1 MPSYWLVSSVV
12 SDEKAVTG
20 LFAAPLYITVC
31 FSLAASRFSLCLHLL
46 TLIMICL
53 GVNLFEYILLG
64 CFEGS
69 RMYRL
74 KVFIQFEKHMSIMP
88 SNILSLPHLLILLFF
103 FFLSLCSSDHII
115 SKTYLQVHWFF
126 LLLSQFYCKTTLVK
140 FFILDNVDISYIISI
155 FSFKI
160 SVLLLIVL
168 SSKTHFHGLLL
179 FFVHSIL

>member
-12 SDEKAVTG
+12 SDEKAVAG

-31 FSLAASRFSLCLHLL
+31 FSLAASRFSLRLHIL
-46 TLIMICL
+46 TLIMMCL

-74 KVFIQFEKHMSIMP
+74 KVFIQFEKRMAIMP
-88 SNILSLPHLLILLFF
+88 SNILSLPHLLIPPAPV

-115 SKTYLQVHWFF
+115 SKTLKFTD
-126 LLLSQFYCKTTLVK
+126 SSFYC
-140 FFILDNVDISYIISI
+140 
-155 FSFKI
+155 
-160 SVLLLIVL
+160 L
-168 SSKTHFHGLLL
+168 SSTVKQL
-179 FFVHSIL
+179 